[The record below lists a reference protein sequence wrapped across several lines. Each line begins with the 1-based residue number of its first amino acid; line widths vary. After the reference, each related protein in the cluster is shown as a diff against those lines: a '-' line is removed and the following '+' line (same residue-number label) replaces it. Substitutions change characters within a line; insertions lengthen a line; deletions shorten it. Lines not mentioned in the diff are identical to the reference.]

1 MAKLNAQQNQFC
13 FEYVACNEGK
23 AAAIKAGYSS
33 KTAEQQASRLLSI
46 VKVQEEIKRLRSEQ
60 EKRTL
65 VTADFVILGLKEVFE
80 RCMQRHAVMI
90 RDGKDWKQKTEFV
103 EHEDGTV
110 TEEGVWEFD
119 ATGANRALELLGK
132 HLNIFHEN
140 DTLKN
145 LLKDTEISFTKHYDK
160 K

>member
-1 MAKLNAQQNQFC
+1 MPGPFA
-13 FEYVACNEGK
+13 VAGL
-23 AAAIKAGYSS
+23 
-33 KTAEQQASRLLSI
+33 TQLSA
-46 VKVQEEIKRLRSEQ
+46 L
-60 EKRTL
+60 L
-65 VTADFVILGLKEVFE
+65 VTSPESALVQRSGLKN
-80 RCMQRHAVMI
+80 RDI

-103 EHEDGTV
+103 EHEDTV